1 MIVKLQL
8 QVCRDVFWE
17 PRIKIEMTFV
27 DDNKQTTIELIN
39 FDKELKRIKIN

>member
-8 QVCRDVFWE
+8 QVCGDVFWE

-27 DDNKQTTIELIN
+27 DDKKQTTIELISIKN
-39 FDKELKRIKIN
+39 LKESK